1 MSPLAALPHHQLSA
15 KHRSGL
21 KTKAGLPSPG
31 RPRSCSSQQGPVKP
45 SSSAAGKLLCWA
57 QLTPSP
63 KKKQASKGLISS
75 VCLLAICLVSSASE
89 HAVGKGDEQ
98 LHGPRT
104 TENRAQQGN
113 PPCLALT
120 STRTCFFSYR
130 CI

>member
-45 SSSAAGKLLCWA
+45 SSSTVGKLLCWA